1 MKIRLLILLLA
12 ALLLSSCSPWNSS
25 GQIIDNDGNRLTGD
39 LQPIPIAGQ
48 SMGNGYLVPHLDSAT
63 GDWITVSV
71 EHSEIHE
78 GDLYSYSDV
87 FDIPNSGNRTIL
99 FITPPGPQLLHLFF
113 EMDAEAEGEM
123 TFYEDTTYS
132 SNGTQVTPI
141 NRNRISTNVADSL
154 MYVAPVITSTGTL
167 LRQRHW
173 GSGKATGGATEMFG
187 EFILRPSTNYM
198 LRIVNFTTSPN
209 HCSTEVTW
217 YRHESLN

>member
-1 MKIRLLILLLA
+1 MKNRYLAILLIFLLA
-12 ALLLSSCSPWNSS
+12 LAGCTEENPGYINPAIIN
-25 GQIIDNDGNRLTGD
+25 GQTMEGD
-39 LQPIPIAGQ
+39 
-48 SMGNGYLVPHLDSAT
+48 YLVPHLDSAT

-99 FITPPGPQLLHLFF
+99 FITPPGPQLLHMFF

-123 TFYEDTTYS
+123 YFFESPTIS
-132 SNGTQVTPI
+132 NNGTLVTAI
-141 NRNRISTNVADSL
+141 NRNRTSSNVAESILFTD
-154 MYVAPVITSTGTL
+154 PTSTANGTL

-173 GSGKATGGATEMFG
+173 GSGKATGGSAEMFG
-187 EFILRPSTNYM
+187 EFILLPSTNYI

-209 HCSTEVTW
+209 HCSTEITW
-217 YRHESLN
+217 YRHERIN